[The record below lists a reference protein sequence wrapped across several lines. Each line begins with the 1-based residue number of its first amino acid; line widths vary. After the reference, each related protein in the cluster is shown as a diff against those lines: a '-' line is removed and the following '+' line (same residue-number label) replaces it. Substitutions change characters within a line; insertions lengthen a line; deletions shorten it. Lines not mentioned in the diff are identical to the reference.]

1 MYSKYLLFLFFIV
14 SCEPQES
21 KNSYQA
27 PFSIEEIETKNLLN
41 NLNKDRLN
49 KIRYVLTDHFNLKN
63 IDLNKGFSFFIDI
76 SEISN
81 YIDCGFMNEE
91 IYVDYIERIFGSS
104 LKATVRLYLV
114 EDNNLFNIE
123 DMSINYLFQSKE
135 TGTRWKFKTNKPK
148 ELLVGNP
155 VYDDNPYR
163 ICMSVNVLEKEII
176 ELIRMEN
183 V

>member
-1 MYSKYLLFLFFIV
+1 MNLRYLLFLFFIV

-27 PFSIEEIETKNLLN
+27 PPSIEKIETKNLLD
-41 NLNKDRLN
+41 NLNQDGLN
-49 KIRYVLTDHFNLKN
+49 KIRYVLTNHFNLKH

-76 SEISN
+76 SEIGN
-81 YIDCGFMNEE
+81 YIDCGFMNDE

-104 LKATVRLYLV
+104 LKATVRLDLV
-114 EDNNLFNIE
+114 EDDNLFNIE

-135 TGTRWKFKTNKPK
+135 TGTRWKFKTNKPR

-163 ICMSVNVLEKEII
+163 ICMSVNALEKEII